1 MRKVIVERIPW
12 AYACC
17 DTLITAED
25 VASASRFQN
34 ERRRSEHLAW
44 RRVVRRELGRGI
56 SISYN
61 EVGAPEV
68 DTPNTHI
75 SVAHGAG
82 CVAVAISDQR
92 VGIDIESRERDFA
105 RASSRYM
112 SEHEAQLS
120 TKEWWPAAVWTAKEA
135 MYKCVGR
142 EGVDFCRDLQLTEV
156 DFESDSVRGTA
167 FGVPLG
173 GVIQQL
179 DGAILVAI
187 SPTSHEH
194 FIFI

>member
-135 MYKCVGR
+135 LYKLFGR
-142 EGVDFCRDLQLTEV
+142 RGVELRDDLKIVAYNADSKQITAQLPDNIMTIV
-156 DFESDSVRGTA
+156 DIELYDENIIVATA
-167 FGVPLG
+167 YFN
-173 GVIQQL
+173 
-179 DGAILVAI
+179 
-187 SPTSHEH
+187 
-194 FIFI
+194 

>member
-68 DTPNTHI
+68 DTPKTHI

-135 MYKCVGR
+135 LYKLFGR
-142 EGVDFCRDLQLTEV
+142 RGVELRDELKIVAYNADSKQITAQLPDNIMAVV
-156 DFESDSVRGTA
+156 DIELYDESIIVATA
-167 FGVPLG
+167 YFN
-173 GVIQQL
+173 
-179 DGAILVAI
+179 
-187 SPTSHEH
+187 
-194 FIFI
+194 

>member
-1 MRKVIVERIPW
+1 MRKVIVELIPW

-68 DTPNTHI
+68 DAPNTHI

-135 MYKCVGR
+135 LYKLFGR
-142 EGVDFCRDLQLTEV
+142 RGVELRDELKIVAYNADSKQITAQLPDNIMAVV
-156 DFESDSVRGTA
+156 DIELYDENVIVATA
-167 FGVPLG
+167 YFN
-173 GVIQQL
+173 
-179 DGAILVAI
+179 
-187 SPTSHEH
+187 
-194 FIFI
+194 

>member
-68 DTPNTHI
+68 DIPNTHI

-135 MYKCVGR
+135 LYKLFGR
-142 EGVDFCRDLQLTEV
+142 RGVELRDDLKIVAYNADNKQITAQLPDNIMAIV
-156 DFESDSVRGTA
+156 DIELYDESIIVATA
-167 FGVPLG
+167 YFN
-173 GVIQQL
+173 
-179 DGAILVAI
+179 
-187 SPTSHEH
+187 
-194 FIFI
+194 

>member
-82 CVAVAISDQR
+82 CVAVAIADQR
-92 VGIDIESRERDFA
+92 VGIDIETTERDFS

-135 MYKCVGR
+135 LYKLFGR
-142 EGVDFCRDLQLTEV
+142 RGVELRDDLKIVAYNADSKQITAQLPDNIIAIV
-156 DFESDSVRGTA
+156 DIELYDESIIVATA
-167 FGVPLG
+167 YFN
-173 GVIQQL
+173 
-179 DGAILVAI
+179 
-187 SPTSHEH
+187 
-194 FIFI
+194 

>member
-112 SEHEAQLS
+112 SEHETELS
-120 TKEWWPAAVWTAKEA
+120 DQEWWPAAVWTAKEA
-135 MYKCVGR
+135 LYKLFGR
-142 EGVDFCRDLQLTEV
+142 RGVELRDDLKIVAYNADNKQITAQLPDNIMAVV
-156 DFESDSVRGTA
+156 DIELYDESIIVATA
-167 FGVPLG
+167 
-173 GVIQQL
+173 
-179 DGAILVAI
+179 
-187 SPTSHEH
+187 H
-194 FIFI
+194 FN

>member
-135 MYKCVGR
+135 LYKLFGR
-142 EGVDFCRDLQLTEV
+142 RGVELRDDLKIVAYNADGKQITAQLPDNIMAIV
-156 DFESDSVRGTA
+156 DIELYDESIIVATA
-167 FGVPLG
+167 YFN
-173 GVIQQL
+173 
-179 DGAILVAI
+179 
-187 SPTSHEH
+187 
-194 FIFI
+194 

>member
-120 TKEWWPAAVWTAKEA
+120 TKDWWPAAVWTAKEA
-135 MYKCVGR
+135 LYKLFGR
-142 EGVDFCRDLQLTEV
+142 RGVELRDELKIVAYNADNKQITAQLPDNIMAIV
-156 DFESDSVRGTA
+156 DIELYDESIIVATA
-167 FGVPLG
+167 YFN
-173 GVIQQL
+173 
-179 DGAILVAI
+179 
-187 SPTSHEH
+187 
-194 FIFI
+194 

>member
-1 MRKVIVERIPW
+1 MLKIIVERTPW

-17 DTLITAED
+17 DALITAED

-56 SISYN
+56 RISYN

-82 CVAVAISDQR
+82 CVAVAIADQR
-92 VGIDIESRERDFA
+92 VGIDIETTERDFS

-112 SEHEAQLS
+112 TEREAQLCS
-120 TKEWWPAAVWTAKEA
+120 AQWWPAAVWTAKEA
-135 MYKCVGR
+135 LYKLLGR
-142 EGVDFCRDLQLTEV
+142 RGVELRDDLKIVAYNADSKQITAQLPDNIMAIV
-156 DFESDSVRGTA
+156 DIELREESIIVATA
-167 FGVPLG
+167 QFN
-173 GVIQQL
+173 
-179 DGAILVAI
+179 
-187 SPTSHEH
+187 
-194 FIFI
+194 

>member
-1 MRKVIVERIPW
+1 MVKVIVERIPW

-135 MYKCVGR
+135 LYKLFGR
-142 EGVDFCRDLQLTEV
+142 RGVELRDDLKIVAYNADNKQITAQLPDNIMAIV
-156 DFESDSVRGTA
+156 DIELYDESIIVATA
-167 FGVPLG
+167 YFN
-173 GVIQQL
+173 
-179 DGAILVAI
+179 
-187 SPTSHEH
+187 
-194 FIFI
+194 

>member
-44 RRVVRRELGRGI
+44 LRVVRRELGRGI

-135 MYKCVGR
+135 LYKLFGR
-142 EGVDFCRDLQLTEV
+142 RGVELRDDLKIVAYNADSKQITAQLPDNIMAIV
-156 DFESDSVRGTA
+156 DIELYDESIIVATA
-167 FGVPLG
+167 YFN
-173 GVIQQL
+173 
-179 DGAILVAI
+179 
-187 SPTSHEH
+187 
-194 FIFI
+194 